1 MSNGQKKSY
10 IEYCRLQ
17 VTFMQVMANT
27 IKTFSSFECNK
38 QTTIK
43 VNNLQDVFQAVVNT
57 MINDWTGIW
66 NSAET
71 YKLYQSCVG
80 SKFSRRALVWRLSDI
95 LPNFISFIWQW
106 NSNHINLSQSC
117 FFSIACGRG
126 KTAIELPLL
135 RDGETLQWRAWP
147 GLSTVS

>member
-1 MSNGQKKSY
+1 MFDREELCIVEPLIEENHKNRSKKLFWRLIVNEMSNGQKKSY

-57 MINDWTGIW
+57 MINDRTRIW
-66 NSAET
+66 NSVET
-71 YKLYQSCVG
+71 YKLVED
-80 SKFSRRALVWRLSDI
+80 L
-95 LPNFISFIWQW
+95 NF
-106 NSNHINLSQSC
+106 HE
-117 FFSIACGRG
+117 
-126 KTAIELPLL
+126 EL
-135 RDGETLQWRAWP
+135 
-147 GLSTVS
+147 